1 MKETIK
7 KTPLLILAFFIVLFQ
22 LAPFLWQMITSLK
35 LDKDLSS
42 LPPILPNEV
51 TWLHY
56 QNLFQNTNFIKY
68 IVNSSVIAVGV
79 TIICLFLGSL
89 AAYSLARLPIKGKG
103 LILVLF
109 LSTSMFPQIAVI
121 TPLYNLIK
129 SLGLYNTHMGLI
141 FSYMLFGLP
150 LSVLLL
156 YGFFRN
162 IPYEIEEAAYMDG
175 CGYFRTYWQV
185 CLPLMA
191 PGLVTAGLLV
201 FISSWNEFLFAI
213 TFTNSVDAQTI
224 PVGIAMMPQMYFVPW
239 GDTAA
244 TSILVTLPLILLVL
258 IFEKKLTKGIMGGA
272 VKG

>member
-1 MKETIK
+1 MKVTIK
-7 KTPLLILAFFIVLFQ
+7 RSPILILAFCIVVFQ
-22 LAPFLWQMITSLK
+22 LAPFLWQIITSLK

-42 LPPILPNEV
+42 LPPIFPNKI
-51 TWLHY
+51 TWMHY
-56 QNLFQNTNFIKY
+56 QNIFQNTSFYKY
-68 IVNSSVIAVGV
+68 ILNSCMVAVCV
-79 TIICLFLGSL
+79 TLLCLFLGSM
-89 AAYSLARLPIKGKG
+89 AAYSLARLPIKGKS
-103 LILVLF
+103 LILLLF

-129 SLGLYNTHMGLI
+129 DLGIYNSYMGLI

-162 IPYEIEEAAYMDG
+162 IPNEIEEAAYMDG
-175 CGYFRTYWQV
+175 CGFFRTYWQV

-201 FISSWNEFLFAI
+201 FIASWNEFLFAI
-213 TFTNSVDAQTI
+213 TFTNSIDAQTI
-224 PVGIAMMPQMYFVPW
+224 PVGIAMMPQMFFVPW